1 MKSSAATEGRSQT
14 GLIDRPNDT
23 VTIDVGSPLPG
34 RIICKVLVISPS
46 VKLDAVIMAQKVFI
60 HGEVTGLV
68 RASVVT
74 IGETGK
80 LLGEVHAELFNLAGR
95 FNGVLRSRKVV
106 ARDGSRLD
114 GEVIADVLARQDH
127 ASLQAQCAVFPGA
140 TAREDLVAAARRRVT
155 GEPEPVVSS
164 PPAVVPQT
172 TTDLSSR
179 RLARSDAAAPASISN
194 LVAAAPS
201 EGQRPYLI

>member
-1 MKSSAATEGRSQT
+1 MKSSAAAQGRGHS

-23 VTIDVGSPLPG
+23 VTIDIGSPLPG
-34 RIICKVLVISPS
+34 RIICKILVVSPA

-114 GEVIADVLARQDH
+114 GEVIADVLARQEQ
-127 ASLQAQCAVFPGA
+127 ASLLAQCAVFPGA
-140 TAREDLVAAARRRVT
+140 TAREDLVEAARRRVT
-155 GEPEPVVSS
+155 GERPGASQVTAA
-164 PPAVVPQT
+164 PPTA
-172 TTDLSSR
+172 TDLSSR
-179 RLARSDAAAPASISN
+179 RLARSDAAPASLSN

-201 EGQRPYLI
+201 EGQRPFLI